1 MADALE
7 YAKNRY
13 PLAVHY
19 LFTYFDIG
27 LEMPVKQMVE
37 RYTDGIAQSA
47 RYELLKHQIRQ
58 LLSDSN
64 IDWVALTTTDPD
76 YEVFGCDD
84 TISEAANQDAAR
96 AYVKE
101 VLWDSLH

>member
-1 MADALE
+1 MSDALE
-7 YAKNRY
+7 YAKSRY
-13 PLAVHY
+13 PLAIHY

-37 RYTDGIAQSA
+37 RYADGVAQSA
-47 RYELLKHQIRQ
+47 RAELLKNQISQ
-58 LLSDSN
+58 LLSDRN
-64 IDWVALTTTDPD
+64 IDWVALTTADQD
-76 YEVFGCDD
+76 NEVFGCDD
-84 TISEAANQDAAR
+84 TISEAENQDAAR